1 MSKYYPPST
10 SLHAFNCPHCKVYA
24 QHYWFQV
31 WVKGISNDAPGQWLE
46 IPKEKETLPRLVL
59 QEWDTNTRIEAQD
72 LFIGRCHHCKQLTV
86 WIKDVMI
93 YPALGTAPQPNEDL
107 SADIRQDYE
116 EAASICLRSPRGA
129 AALLRLAMQKLC
141 GELGL
146 SGETLNENIGEF
158 VKKGL
163 DQKVQKAMDYV
174 RVTGNDAVHPGQ
186 IDLNDNPEIAGK
198 LFDLVNVV
206 AQAMISQQKMVEE
219 MYESLP
225 EVKKDQ
231 IKQRDKK

>member
-1 MSKYYPPST
+1 MVHPDRGKAPP
-10 SLHAFNCPHCKVYA
+10 
-24 QHYWFQV
+24 
-31 WVKGISNDAPGQWLE
+31 
-46 IPKEKETLPRLVL
+46 
-59 QEWDTNTRIEAQD
+59 
-72 LFIGRCHHCKQLTV
+72 
-86 WIKDVMI
+86 
-93 YPALGTAPQPNEDL
+93 PNEDL
-107 SADIRQDYE
+107 SSDIRQDYE

-129 AALLRLAMQKLC
+129 AALLRLALQRLC

-146 SGETLNENIGEF
+146 SDKTLNDAIGEL

-163 DQKVQKAMDYV
+163 DSKVQKAMDYV

-206 AQAMISQQKMVEE
+206 AQAMISQQKMVDE